1 VIDRRLQIGGDQGGT
16 VGDECVPRD
25 RGVVPSEFLDRRHV
39 DRRLR
44 LVATGRARQQHAEQ
58 PRVMEPPQHRLGDA
72 PRALD
77 LVGCG
82 GNLGPELA
90 RAGDRVRTGLDVHA
104 PPQAGRPLRPNARA
118 LSTVLSADSSP

>member
-1 VIDRRLQIGGDQGGT
+1 
-16 VGDECVPRD
+16 
-25 RGVVPSEFLDRRHV
+25 VPSEFLDRRHV

-58 PRVMEPPQHRLGDA
+58 PRVMEPPQQRLGDA

-82 GNLGPELA
+82 GNLHPELA

-104 PPQAGRPLRPNARA
+104 PPQAGWPLRPNARA
-118 LSTVLSADSSP
+118 LSTVLSADSSR